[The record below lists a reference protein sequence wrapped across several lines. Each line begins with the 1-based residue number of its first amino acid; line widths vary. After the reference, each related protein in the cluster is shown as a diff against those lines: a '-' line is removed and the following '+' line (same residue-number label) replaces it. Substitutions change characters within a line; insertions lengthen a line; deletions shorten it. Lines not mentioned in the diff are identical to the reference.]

1 MSTTSWLMPNKMI
14 DIARARNLKTK
25 STSRPVVVQCL
36 SEQEITR
43 GLDEKT
49 SNALLKAHTCFKD
62 YKNQRAEKKIK
73 VIDFIEVV
81 NEGSSGSK
89 TLSRA
94 NRLKCQAKTM
104 AGKPCPFRASC
115 GKFCKKHQQPEEFKI

>member
-1 MSTTSWLMPNKMI
+1 MSTTSWLMSNKMI
-14 DIARARNLKTK
+14 DIARARNIKSKTEIK
-25 STSRPVVVQCL
+25 STYRPVTK
-36 SEQEITR
+36 QEITR

-49 SNALLKAHTCFKD
+49 SNAILKAHMCFEN

-73 VIDFIEVV
+73 VIDFIEV
-81 NEGSSGSK
+81 NEGGSGSK

-94 NRLKCQAKTM
+94 DKLKCQAKTM
-104 AGKPCPFRASC
+104 AGKPCPFRTSC

>member
-1 MSTTSWLMPNKMI
+1 MSTTSWLMSNKMI
-14 DIARARNLKTK
+14 DIARARNIKSKTEIK
-25 STSRPVVVQCL
+25 STYRPVTK
-36 SEQEITR
+36 QEITR

-49 SNALLKAHTCFKD
+49 SNAILKAHMCFEN

-73 VIDFIEVV
+73 VIDFIEV
-81 NEGSSGSK
+81 NEGGSGSK

-94 NRLKCQAKTM
+94 DKLKCQAKTM

>member
-1 MSTTSWLMPNKMI
+1 MSTTSWLMSNKMI
-14 DIARARNLKTK
+14 DIARARNIKSKTEIK
-25 STSRPVVVQCL
+25 STYRPVTK
-36 SEQEITR
+36 QEITR

-49 SNALLKAHTCFKD
+49 SNAILKAHMCFEN

-73 VIDFIEVV
+73 VIDFIEV
-81 NEGSSGSK
+81 NEGGSGSK

-94 NRLKCQAKTM
+94 DKLKCQAKTM

-115 GKFCKKHQQPEEFKI
+115 GKFCKKHQQPEEFKIF

>member
-14 DIARARNLKTK
+14 DIARARNIKSKTEIK
-25 STSRPVVVQCL
+25 STYRPVTK
-36 SEQEITR
+36 QEITR

-49 SNALLKAHTCFKD
+49 SNAILKAHMCFEN

-73 VIDFIEVV
+73 VIDFIEV
-81 NEGSSGSK
+81 NEGGSGSK

-94 NRLKCQAKTM
+94 DKLKCQAKTM